1 MGVKV
6 VADSHALVYYLVDP
20 ERLSNPALATLHSQP
35 CSKPRTPTA

>member
-20 ERLSNPALATLHSQP
+20 ERLKYSSHTL
-35 CSKPRTPTA
+35 